1 MKITS
6 TILIMACAALII
18 YPLWGL
24 LSPESYLHEL
34 LEEFPSVNKTSV
46 NQIKLAALIQLVENV
61 ILASVFI
68 NLARYIQT
76 PTKAALLK
84 FAACTLMIY
93 PLFAMISHFFIGMA
107 LSQHLK
113 QPLLHIELS
122 ANSLFYMVM
131 GAALLG
137 INKAQSATFYNQN
150 D

>member
-1 MKITS
+1 MSGGFFVSDHLSCAKAQGITFNKI
-6 TILIMACAALII
+6 
-18 YPLWGL
+18 GL
-24 LSPESYLHEL
+24 TE
-34 LEEFPSVNKTSV
+34 
-46 NQIKLAALIQLVENV
+46 
-61 ILASVFI
+61 
-68 NLARYIQT
+68 
-76 PTKAALLK
+76 
-84 FAACTLMIY
+84 
-93 PLFAMISHFFIGMA
+93 ISHFFMAMA